1 MENTKALKQELV
13 ERELD
18 KLFEDLEIQKI
29 ILEMREKN
37 ERTYNPKKYIHY

>member
-1 MENTKALKQELV
+1 MENMKTLKQELV

-29 ILEMREKN
+29 ILEIRDKN